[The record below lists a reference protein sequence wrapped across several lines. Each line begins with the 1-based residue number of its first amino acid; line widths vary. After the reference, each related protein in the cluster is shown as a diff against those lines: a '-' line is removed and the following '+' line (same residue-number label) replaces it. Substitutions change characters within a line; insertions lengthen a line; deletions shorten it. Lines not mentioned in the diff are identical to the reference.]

1 MEGLI
6 KPHERLDDLQ
16 IKGYRIIQ
24 DPKKYC
30 FTSDA
35 VLLSSFARARRGDVV
50 CDFCS
55 GSGVVG
61 TLLYA
66 KNPGIKKIYAVEIQ
80 EALADMARRSALLNG
95 LSDIIE
101 VVYAPVQRA
110 EEILGRGFADAVV
123 CNPPYYKGNTDMKS
137 ESEEIAL
144 AKHEIAVTIPELMRA
159 ARSVLRFGGKFY
171 IVHQAERAAEVMHHM
186 ILNRIEP
193 KVFQAVHARADR
205 ECHLVLIEGI
215 CGAKSGLKITKPLY
229 ILDNNN
235 QYTEEAKKIYS
246 MT

>member
-101 VVYAPVQRA
+101 VVCAPVQRA

-215 CGAKSGLKITKPLY
+215 CGAKSGLKIKKPLY

>member
-95 LSDIIE
+95 ISDIIE
-101 VVYAPVQRA
+101 VVCAPVQRA

-215 CGAKSGLKITKPLY
+215 CGAKSGLKIKKPLY

>member
-101 VVYAPVQRA
+101 VVCAPVQRA

-215 CGAKSGLKITKPLY
+215 CGAKIGLKIKKPLY

>member
-101 VVYAPVQRA
+101 VVCAPVQRA

-193 KVFQAVHARADR
+193 KVFQAVHARAYR

-215 CGAKSGLKITKPLY
+215 CGAKSGLKIKKPLY

>member
-101 VVYAPVQRA
+101 VVCAPVQRA

-193 KVFQAVHARADR
+193 KVFQTVHARADR

-215 CGAKSGLKITKPLY
+215 CGAKSGLKIKKPLY